1 MKKLVYAVM
10 LLSVVLLGCT
20 KTNNGNRTDTPQNNE
35 ENPNGQEN
43 NQNPEN
49 NENPENQEEVNPVQ
63 TCADNLV
70 IYLSFDTDKLIDLGE
85 GITFKENK
93 GQAAVSSGFIGKGWT
108 NKSGKNS
115 TEAYSK
121 FDVAAGSAFSK
132 IEKVTITA
140 WVKNSTD
147 PACYKGGLFSLN
159 GGMMGAKPH
168 DFPAM
173 NVYFDN
179 NGTST
184 NEETGETEVWQQ
196 INGRFIFH
204 DDKGN
209 EQNLWLDTG
218 HPAFAIYGEWFHLAV
233 TYDMDNMVKNEET
246 GEMEALDQVNL
257 YVNGQ
262 QVAAHTF
269 PYKIPFNNLVTDQ
282 TNAFY
287 VGGWSTFIE
296 GYSTQTWQSYWAG
309 SMDEIRFYNKAF
321 TPEEVASLYKEELA
335 INLAQED

>member
-1 MKKLVYAVM
+1 MKKVFYLVTM
-10 LLSVVLLGCT
+10 LSVVLLGCT
-20 KTNNGNRTDTPQNNE
+20 KPNNGNRTDTKPEDKTDPQEQKDDPPVTPPEPEKPKVTTCE
-35 ENPNGQEN
+35 ENLVLYVSFDN
-43 NQNPEN
+43 
-49 NENPENQEEVNPVQ
+49 
-63 TCADNLV
+63 DNL
-70 IYLSFDTDKLIDLGE
+70 IEKGE
-85 GITFKENK
+85 GLTFKENK
-93 GQAAVSSGFIGKGWT
+93 GQAGIATGFIGKGWT

-121 FDVAAGSAFSK
+121 FDVAAGSVFTK
-132 IEKVTITA
+132 IDKVTMTV

-159 GGMMGAKPH
+159 GGMMGDKPH

-184 NEETGETEVWQQ
+184 DEETGETQIWQQ

-218 HPAFAIYGEWFHLAV
+218 HPAFAIYGEWFQLAV
-233 TYDMDNMVKNEET
+233 TYDKDITVKDEET
-246 GEMEALDQVNL
+246 GEMVAKDQVNL
-257 YVNGQ
+257 YVNGM
-262 QVAAHTF
+262 QVAARTF
-269 PYKIPFNNLVTDQ
+269 DYKIPFSNLVTDQ

-287 VGGWSTFIE
+287 IGGWSTFIE

-309 SMDEIRFYNKAF
+309 SMDEIRFYNKALSG
-321 TPEEVASLYKEELA
+321 EEIAALYKEELA
-335 INLAQED
+335 VNLAQED

>member
-1 MKKLVYAVM
+1 MKKVFYFVT
-10 LLSVVLLGCT
+10 LLSVALFAFSCT
-20 KTNNGNRTDTPQNNE
+20 KPNNGNRTDTPQGNE
-35 ENPNGQEN
+35 EQKQE
-43 NQNPEN
+43 QEPQKEDPKEPEK
-49 NENPENQEEVNPVQ
+49 PQVT

-70 IYLSFDTDKLIDLGE
+70 IYFSFDNDNLIDKGE

-93 GQAAVSSGFIGKGWT
+93 GQAGIATGFIGKGWT
-108 NKSGKNS
+108 NKSGNNA

-121 FDVAAGSAFSK
+121 FDVAAGSAFTK
-132 IEKVTITA
+132 IDKVTITV
-140 WVKNSTD
+140 WVKNSTN

-159 GGMMGAKPH
+159 GGMMGEKPH

-184 NEETGETEVWQQ
+184 DEETGESQIWQQ

-204 DDKGN
+204 DENGN

-218 HPAFAIYGEWFHLAV
+218 HPAFAIYGEWFQLAV
-233 TYDMDNMVKNEET
+233 TYDKDITVKDEES
-246 GEMEALDQVNL
+246 GEMVAKDQVNL
-257 YVNGQ
+257 YVNGL
-262 QVAAHTF
+262 QVAARTF
-269 PYKIPFNNLVTDQ
+269 DHKIPFNNLVTAQ

-296 GYSTQTWQSYWAG
+296 GYSTQSWQTYWAG
-309 SMDEIRFYNKAF
+309 TMDEIRFYNKALSAD
-321 TPEEVASLYKEELA
+321 EIAALYKEELA
-335 INLAQED
+335 VNLAQED